1 MGQESSFKLNGEKI
15 RELRRARAWS
25 STVLAEYIEVTPA
38 YISQLER
45 NLVEPSLSVLRKL
58 AKALNVELLALLEY
72 GAPEGVFI
80 STGEQEEERTFPQ
93 AHAKYQLRTP
103 AMLKTGEKPDMS
115 FMVVKIEAGK
125 TDYDEMVSHEFVEFC
140 YVLEGCIE
148 YRTRQRTYR
157 LEEGDRI
164 YIQKNVSHLLYNPGP
179 KEAKLFGVLG
189 SLHPHWQ
196 QQDDDGTEGRDDH

>member
-15 RELRRARAWS
+15 RELRRERAWS
-25 STVLAEYIEVTPA
+25 STALAEYIDVTPA
-38 YISQLER
+38 YISQIER

-58 AKALNVELLALLEY
+58 AKALNVELLALMEY

-80 STGEQEEERTFPQ
+80 STGEQEERTFPQ

-103 AMLKTGEKPDMS
+103 AVLKSGEKPDIS
-115 FMVVKIEAGK
+115 FMVVKIESGQ
-125 TDYDEMVSHEFVEFC
+125 TDYDEMVCHDFVEFC

-148 YRTRQRTYR
+148 YRTPKRTYR
-157 LEEGDRI
+157 LEEGDSI

-179 KEAKLFGVLG
+179 EVATLVGVLG

-196 QQDDDGTEGRDDH
+196 QEDGEGTVRRDDH